1 MKISVD
7 GGGLGAKIGERFGN
21 FIFSENLITALLKY
35 DKNNQYFIYS
45 LEKLKPHFGW
55 SKIRLSLEELKEKKD
70 IFLALN
76 QAIPFYVSGKIISFC
91 HGLSYYFYPDLYSK
105 KDVYRL
111 TNQLNEMIRRSDF
124 IVVSSIKIKKELILI
139 NHNIKEKIIVI
150 PFGVPFDMLENNQK
164 HNSQKKYFLFVG
176 MNHQIKNISFIK
188 DTFNEFN
195 KLSKNKSFQLK
206 IINKNCSRKKLKKL
220 YQEAR
225 ALLTASHYESFNLPV
240 LEALFQGCPVIG
252 LKSAI
257 IPELKKYV
265 NVAKNKKQFIKLM
278 TTIPIKP
285 TVQLINQL
293 KQEFSWEKYVEKLI
307 KLY

>member
-55 SKIRLSLEELKEKKD
+55 SKIRLSFEELKEKKD

-76 QAIPFYVSGKIISFC
+76 QAIPFYVFGKTITFC
-91 HGLSYYFYPDLYSK
+91 HGLSYYFYPYLYSK
-105 KDVYRL
+105 QDVCRL
-111 TNQLNEMIRRSDF
+111 KNQLNEMIRRSDF
-124 IVVSSIKIKKELILI
+124 IVVSSKKVKKELISI
-139 NHNIKEKIIVI
+139 NHNIKEKIVVI
-150 PFGVPFDMLENNQK
+150 PFGIPFDMLKNNQK
-164 HNSQKKYFLFVG
+164 YNSRKNYFLFVG
-176 MNHQIKNISFIK
+176 MDHQIKNISFIK
-188 DTFNEFN
+188 EGFDEFN
-195 KLSKNKSFQLK
+195 KLSKNKNFQLK
-206 IINKNCSRKKLKKL
+206 IITKNCSRKKLKKL

-225 ALLTASHYESFNLPV
+225 ALLTASYYESFNLPV
-240 LEALFQGCPVIG
+240 LEALSQGCPVIG
-252 LKSAI
+252 LESAV

-278 TTIPIKP
+278 ATIPKKP
-285 TVQLINQL
+285 TLQLINQL
-293 KQEFSWEKYVEKLI
+293 KQEFSWEKYVKKLL